1 MGAPHGTLETR
12 FWRHVDTSGDCWL
25 WQASVDTSGYGQISN
40 GAGRLVMA
48 HRLSYELAHGPIPPG
63 RLVCHKCDTPR
74 CVNPA
79 HLFLGS
85 HVDNAADMVAKGRS
99 ARGDAS
105 SARLHPER
113 RPRGA
118 THPKARLT
126 EAQVV
131 DLRQRYAAGTTT
143 QRALAREY
151 GVSRA
156 TIVAALERRSWH
168 HVD

>member
-1 MGAPHGTLETR
+1 MGAPRGTLETR
-12 FWRHVDTSGDCWL
+12 LWRHVDKSGSCWL
-25 WQASVDTSGYGQISN
+25 WQAGVDSAGYGQLRNES
-40 GAGRLVMA
+40 GRLVMA
-48 HRLSYELAHGPIPPG
+48 HRASYELAHGPIPPG
-63 RLVCHKCDTPR
+63 QLVCHACDTPR

-79 HLFLGS
+79 HLFLGTPL
-85 HVDNAADMVAKGRS
+85 DNAVDMVAKGRS

-105 SARLHPER
+105 SARLYPER

-118 THPKARLT
+118 RHPKARLT

-131 DLRQRYAAGTTT
+131 DLRQRYAAGTTS